1 MVERLDARASCP
13 QIHIAAEVVGISYL
27 LVNRGIVNIEPSSG
41 IVNIDPSSGV
51 VLHGSPP
58 LYRFWVFVSA

>member
-1 MVERLDARASCP
+1 MAGAIMVERLDARASCL

-27 LVNRGIVNIEPSSG
+27 LVNRGIVNIEPG
-41 IVNIDPSSGV
+41 SGV